1 MIHQHDH
8 NDDDDDDDDVSMTS
22 NNNYS
27 TTVFEEPYRYPD
39 EDCRSASQ
47 QPRQQHVSHSS
58 PISPRHVLRACKVRG
73 WTIQPD
79 ALQAMLDT
87 IQSTV
92 VDGDG
97 GDGGSENHHQNINH
111 RVSTTGKS
119 SIGIP
124 SIINNYLDQ
133 LQPYMVT
140 TTTTTT
146 RSEDGGDT
154 HPDDDDDDDDTT
166 HHQYRNNR
174 RTKNPTMITRMIW
187 NQMIRECHGTT
198 TTTTTETVPL
208 TSSANMTHRRR
219 HQSSSH
225 RATTTTAPS
234 RALLDIQASTNTV
247 SRHMNSS
254 STSSSRRMMM
264 MMTPTTPTITTTH
277 HFRIISAFDTP
288 QLIYDMTRKQ
298 FHVQSMPS
306 SSSSSSSSLPL
317 LLGSAED
324 KV

>member
-27 TTVFEEPYRYPD
+27 TTVFEEPYRYQD
-39 EDCRSASQ
+39 RLSSSQ
-47 QPRQQHVSHSS
+47 PLQHVSHSS

-87 IQSTV
+87 IQSV

-97 GDGGSENHHQNINH
+97 SGSENHHQNINH
-111 RVSTTGKS
+111 RVSTTGKN

-124 SIINNYLDQ
+124 SIIHNYLDQ

-140 TTTTTT
+140 TTTTMT

-187 NQMIRECHGTT
+187 NQMIRECHGTCT
-198 TTTTTETVPL
+198 ATATVPL
-208 TSSANMTHRRR
+208 TSSATMTHRRR
-219 HQSSSH
+219 RNHQSSSQ
-225 RATTTTAPS
+225 RVVTTATTTAPS
-234 RALLDIQASTNTV
+234 RALLDVQASTNTV

-254 STSSSRRMMM
+254 TSRRMMM
-264 MMTPTTPTITTTH
+264 MTPTTTTH

-306 SSSSSSSSLPL
+306 SSSSSSLPPL

-324 KV
+324 KVMNVVVVPKYM